1 MDCVFCKIAEG
12 EIPSATIYEDKDFR
26 VVLDI
31 GPASFGHALVLP
43 KRHYANIYELPEEIV
58 SSAFVLAKKTAV
70 AIKEGLHA
78 DGMNILQNN
87 GEQAG
92 QSVFHFHIHV
102 IPRYQGDQVGLVWT
116 PGNLDENDKKEI
128 IQKVKQFM

>member
-128 IQKVKQFM
+128 IQKVRQFM

>member
-1 MDCVFCKIAEG
+1 MTLGA
-12 EIPSATIYEDKDFR
+12 AQTFR
-26 VVLDI
+26 PTLLHC
-31 GPASFGHALVLP
+31 GRFS
-43 KRHYANIYELPEEIV
+43 N
-58 SSAFVLAKKTAV
+58 
-70 AIKEGLHA
+70 IKEGLHA

-128 IQKVKQFM
+128 IQKVRQFM